1 MEVIN
6 NISCVILAGGK
17 GSRLDGKGK
26 YKELLHNDPLWKHV
40 YDRVK
45 SQSNKIVINL
55 NKKIEKIYNT
65 PEGVDYIYDIFKED
79 IGPLAGIHSA
89 LTYASKT
96 LDNKMVCTVPVDTP
110 FLPKDLIKKL
120 YKEMVIKNSD
130 VVVAMSNQ
138 RPHPTIAMWKIKI
151 KKELELHIKKGTRKI
166 DKFTGDLNVSYVNWK
181 STQSDPFFNI
191 NNYDDL
197 KLAKNML
204 HKKY

>member
-1 MEVIN
+1 MI
-6 NISCVILAGGK
+6 
-17 GSRLDGKGK
+17 
-26 YKELLHNDPLWKHV
+26 
-40 YDRVK
+40 
-45 SQSNKIVINL
+45 
-55 NKKIEKIYNT
+55 KKIYR
-65 PEGVDYIYDIFKED
+65 GYDIVEYDTKWRVE
-79 IGPLAGIHSA
+79 
-89 LTYASKT
+89 

-138 RPHPTIAMWKIKI
+138 RPHPTIALWKIKI
-151 KKELELHIKKGTRKI
+151 KSALELHINKGTRKI